1 MVILILM
8 MRGLSSRIL
17 LGRHYISD
25 RHTVNR
31 SPQSCKGPQERAA
44 VSYGRNSIRR
54 REVATQRTQTSSIH
68 SWMKAF
74 TFRRPKQ
81 DTKWVTSNQIEYN
94 FTNISREVD
103 ITSDTRLNYQLDP
116 ERLLLYGTPP
126 LASSLNETIV
136 NRKSE

>member
-54 REVATQRTQTSSIH
+54 WEVATQRTQSSSIH
-68 SWMKAF
+68 SWMKAL
-74 TFRRPKQ
+74 TFRRPKRR
-81 DTKWVTSNQIEYN
+81 Y
-94 FTNISREVD
+94 EVGHLDPNRVSQEKID
-103 ITSDTRLNYQLDP
+103 ITSDTR
-116 ERLLLYGTPP
+116 
-126 LASSLNETIV
+126 
-136 NRKSE
+136 